1 MDGSM
6 WSKAGK
12 PRHRASGR
20 RGFTLV
26 EALVALVVAGFLL
39 PSLARALGGAW
50 TATRTPMEMIS
61 AMVLAGDAAAGADD
75 GAAEARRLGFT
86 VQRSE
91 RRAEVL
97 VLPSG
102 VAPAPGG
109 TEDMGSD
116 GADALKPQATP
127 GSMKLALPKG
137 LGTPG
142 PGIPGAANLILQ
154 SVSVV
159 VLTPAGRRIALDAV
173 RLDGAPR

>member
-1 MDGSM
+1 M

-12 PRHRASGR
+12 ARRRAGGG

-61 AMVLAGDAAAGADD
+61 AMVLAGSAAAGADD
-75 GAAEARRLGFT
+75 GAAEARRRGFT
-86 VQRSE
+86 IERSE

-109 TEDMGSD
+109 TEGPGGD

-127 GSMKLALPKG
+127 SSMKLAIPKG

-142 PGIPGAANLILQ
+142 PGMVGARNLALQ
-154 SVSVV
+154 NVSVV
-159 VLTPAGRRIALDAV
+159 VRTPTGRRIVLDAV